1 MNNPYMSEETCVNTM
16 KLLGDYWTLRII
28 DALDCEEIRFCDL
41 QRRLDNLNP
50 VTLTN
55 RLKKLEADDLVN
67 RREEAMDKISVI
79 SSMSAAYTA
88 IMNGFCARQNT
99 VGFSTMQRLR
109 RVESQK
115 ADK

>member
-67 RREEAMDKISVI
+67 RREEAMDKISVSYSL
-79 SSMSAAYTA
+79 SSLGREVLPVIAALD
-88 IMNGFCARQNT
+88 R
-99 VGFSTMQRLR
+99 FSL
-109 RVESQK
+109 K
-115 ADK
+115 ATQPTTTL